1 MDTPMTSYVTLTI
14 TRSTNDHL
22 EARRSLRMD
31 QLGQGGLLSEPHQEA
46 GSAAAPDSQGKNW
59 MVDRPL

>member
-14 TRSTNDHL
+14 T

-31 QLGQGGLLSEPHQEA
+31 QLGQGGLLSEPHREA
-46 GSAAAPDSQGKNW
+46 GSAGRTREEW
-59 MVDRPL
+59 RVDRPL